1 MRARESIL
9 WTAIIYRVKHC
20 AIIVEAQ
27 RKLFTFEHSK
37 SRLNGFGSYFPC
49 QIHSHFSYINR
60 YGSWNRSAYCY
71 YYYYQHCVC
80 VCVRVAFE
88 KRKLA
93 MEKSIFDILC
103 VFVTWNVT
111 WTASIYY
118 FAFIDL
124 IYTHSTNGLYSTVM
138 YVFGCSVCFSN
149 IHPYGRW
156 K

>member
-80 VCVRVAFE
+80 VCACCIW
-88 KRKLA
+88 KAKTCDG
-93 MEKSIFDILC
+93 KIDI
-103 VFVTWNVT
+103 W
-111 WTASIYY
+111 Y
-118 FAFIDL
+118 
-124 IYTHSTNGLYSTVM
+124 
-138 YVFGCSVCFSN
+138 SVCFCDMECDVNGKYLLFCIHRLN
-149 IHPYGRW
+149 IHTFNEWFIFDCHVCIWLFCLFFQYPSIW
-156 K
+156 